1 MSPPQDYRHKGP
13 SAHVKGR
20 PQRIMPILLSPDR
33 ATIQQRIIDAKLK
46 ATAVELAVEHR
57 AEYPSQVEV
66 GKESLRR

>member
-1 MSPPQDYRHKGP
+1 
-13 SAHVKGR
+13 
-20 PQRIMPILLSPDR
+20 MPILLSPDR